1 MIVAGIV
8 AGLSG
13 VGLIQALAG
22 LVLVNRFDSLATRTA
37 GAAEPPVT
45 VLKPLHGGEPLLEEA
60 LSSVCRQVYPS
71 WQVVFGVSDPADSA
85 LPVVRRLQARFPA
98 CDIAVVVDPTPH
110 GPNRKVANLINMLP
124 AAKHDVLV
132 IADSDVHVAADW
144 LKSAGR
150 GTGGAGHRP
159 GDDGVHRLALRGRGS
174 SGRPA
179 DQPLLPP
186 RRAAG
191 ARHGAA
197 GLPRRHAWCCDGRRW
212 SASAACTLW

>member
-71 WQVVFGVSDPADSA
+71 WQVVFGVNDPADLA
-85 LPVVRRLQARFPA
+85 LPVVKRSAGSQFPSLARLQRLT
-98 CDIAVVVDPTPH
+98 ILRTL
-110 GPNRKVANLINMLP
+110 RANN
-124 AAKHDVLV
+124 
-132 IADSDVHVAADW
+132 
-144 LKSAGR
+144 
-150 GTGGAGHRP
+150 
-159 GDDGVHRLALRGRGS
+159 GS
-174 SGRPA
+174 S
-179 DQPLLPP
+179 
-186 RRAAG
+186 AAG
-191 ARHGAA
+191 ARAISLFVRKAVRLSGQ
-197 GLPRRHAWCCDGRRW
+197 LYVPDRGRQ
-212 SASAACTLW
+212 SASSVPSGKQSKRTSQRYVWPPLSGRAG